1 MSINKKPSFDEWL
14 AEAKAQPDAG
24 KVGMYLCHNGVV
36 RESAKAEV
44 REGCCD
50 APSVRGMRFSY
61 DAKRVDVVVAE
72 ALALAGI
79 YVVRVWLNEGELKVG
94 DDLMCVLIGGDI
106 RPHVVSALE
115 HVVGRLKNECVQEEE
130 LYQ

>member
-1 MSINKKPSFDEWL
+1 MSLNKKPSFDEWL

-36 RESAKAEV
+36 RESAKAAV
-44 REGCCD
+44 RERGSD
-50 APSVRGMRFSY
+50 TPPVRGMRFTY
-61 DAKRVDVVVAE
+61 DAKTLDAVVKE
-72 ALALAGI
+72 ALTLTGI
-79 YVVRVWLNEGELKVG
+79 YTVRVWLNEGELQVG

-115 HVVGRLKNECVQEEE
+115 HVVGRLKKECV
-130 LYQ
+130 

>member
-1 MSINKKPSFDEWL
+1 MSLNKKPSFDEWL
-14 AEAKAQPDAG
+14 AEAKAQPEAG

-36 RESAKAEV
+36 RESAKAAV
-44 REGCCD
+44 REGCSD
-50 APSVRGMRFSY
+50 TLPVRGMRFTY
-61 DAKRVDVVVAE
+61 DAKTLDAVVAE
-72 ALALAGI
+72 ALTLTGI
-79 YVVRVWLNEGELKVG
+79 YTVRVWLNEGELQVG

-130 LYQ
+130 LF